1 MNLMRICSMKTFRN
15 LLLASLALASLF
27 ACSDTDEEDVLPVD
41 DVNSVIED
49 EFSEYREVIG
59 AWEGEGG
66 WYDLGMRLAA
76 DKTCCIYQGATAM
89 SRDGIWEY
97 NADTRTITTTC
108 GYIFNVGMCTPNA
121 LTCSDQY
128 GEYHSFTN
136 KYSMLNPNL
145 GGLGDLETNKRVII
159 GTWKHNTIMTTL
171 KFYKDGQF
179 ALFYGD
185 TSYVGKYYW
194 GDDSET
200 LCIDCG
206 LFEPDEIGVHVS
218 KLSGMSL
225 TLRHGY
231 ADNPTLAE
239 SMIVGDYTYVK
250 N

>member
-1 MNLMRICSMKTFRN
+1 MNLMRNCNMKTFRN
-15 LLLASLALASLF
+15 LLLASLALVGLF
-27 ACSDTDEEDVLPVD
+27 ACSDTDEEDVLPVND
-41 DVNSVIED
+41 INSIIED
-49 EFSEYREVIG
+49 EFSEYRELIG
-59 AWEGEGG
+59 AWEGG
-66 WYDLGMRLAA
+66 WYDLGMKLAA
-76 DKTCCIYQGATAM
+76 DKTCRIYRGEPYM
-89 SRDGIWEY
+89 SREGTWEY

-108 GYIFNVGMCTPNA
+108 GYIFNVGTCTSKT

-128 GEYHSFTN
+128 GEYHSF
-136 KYSMLNPNL
+136 KSVSSLVNPYIGWN
-145 GGLGDLETNKRVII
+145 DLETNQKVII

-194 GDDSET
+194 GNSSET

-206 LFEPDEIGVHVS
+206 LFEPDEIGCYVS
-218 KLSGMSL
+218 YFSGMSL

-231 ADNPTLAE
+231 IDSPTLAE